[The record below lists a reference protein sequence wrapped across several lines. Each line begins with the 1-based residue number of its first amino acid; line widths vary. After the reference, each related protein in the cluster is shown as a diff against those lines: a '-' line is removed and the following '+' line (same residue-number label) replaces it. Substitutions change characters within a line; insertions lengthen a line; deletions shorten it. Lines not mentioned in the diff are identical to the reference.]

1 MATEMIPLTLT
12 ISLLRARVAEG
23 GKDLLLRAV
32 LPEAG
37 ETRRGG
43 APLLQ
48 EVKTPTEGEGGN

>member
-1 MATEMIPLTLT
+1 MIPLTLT
-12 ISLLRARVAEG
+12 ISLLRAQVAEG

>member
-1 MATEMIPLTLT
+1 MIPLA

-23 GKDLLLRAV
+23 GTDLLLRAV

-43 APLLQ
+43 APLLP
-48 EVKTPTEGEGGN
+48 EVKTPTEAGGGN